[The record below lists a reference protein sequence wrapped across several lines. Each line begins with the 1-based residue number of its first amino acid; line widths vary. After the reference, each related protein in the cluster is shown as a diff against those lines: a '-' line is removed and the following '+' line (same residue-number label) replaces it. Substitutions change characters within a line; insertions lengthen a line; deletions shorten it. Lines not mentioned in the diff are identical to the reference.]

1 MKKKRERDEK
11 LIEKHKAKEICE
23 DNLSLFQ
30 KSMYSIQNDLFKKE
44 TENDQADD
52 SNENDD
58 NEEDTDFNLNDKLS
72 QQTYQDDDF
81 VIKITN
87 NDDDD
92 DKVDEHSKENLSETK
107 KGKGRKRKSEN
118 GLSKKAE
125 KRQKQQVI
133 DYEHFIPYKPKNF
146 HTEKA

>member
-1 MKKKRERDEK
+1 MKKKREKDEK

-44 TENDQADD
+44 TENDQAE
-52 SNENDD
+52 NENDENGD
-58 NEEDTDFNLNDKLS
+58 DADLNNHNLI
-72 QQTYQDDDF
+72 QQTYQDEDF

-87 NDDDD
+87 NDDEN
-92 DKVDEHSKENLSETK
+92 KVGEEKKENSSETK
-107 KGKGRKRKSEN
+107 KGKGKKRKAEN

>member
-1 MKKKRERDEK
+1 MKKKREKDEK
-11 LIEKHKAKEICE
+11 LIEKHKAREICE

-30 KSMYSIQNDLFKKE
+30 KSMYSIQNDLFKRE
-44 TENDQADD
+44 SENDQIE
-52 SNENDD
+52 NNNQNEEND
-58 NEEDTDFNLNDKLS
+58 EKTDFNMDS
-72 QQTYQDDDF
+72 QAHQTYQDADF

-87 NDDDD
+87 NDDDNA
-92 DKVDEHSKENLSETK
+92 STNLSEIK
-107 KGKGRKRKSEN
+107 QVKGKKRKSEN
-118 GLSKKAE
+118 GVSKKAE